1 MQVVQ
6 IDDVERVK
14 GLEHRST
21 SFFARSMV
29 KGEPGTAGNFKFSL
43 SENGTDHYGPRHR
56 HNFDQFRYILDG
68 EMDFDRDGSLKKGML
83 GYFPEGVRYGPQI
96 NKSPTTTA
104 ILQFGGASGSGYLQP
119 KEVRA
124 GMEELKKIGEFKDGV
139 FRRNPGVPGKKNME
153 AYEAIWEHVTQR
165 ELVYP
170 KPRYANPVFM
180 EPDSFD
186 WAQVGPGAYEKL
198 LGVFT
203 ERRTQ
208 AGFLKLDPGASHEV
222 EGRGLY
228 FVLAGEGRAAVKP
241 FRQFTTVFLEAGE
254 YTVLTATTPTDIL
267 HYGLPDLASL
277 SDTAFAPSRVA
288 AE

>member
-21 SFFARSMV
+21 SFFARSLA
-29 KGEPGTAGNFKFSL
+29 KGEAGTAGNFKFSL

-56 HNFDQFRYILDG
+56 HNFEQYRYILEG
-68 EMDFDRDGSLKKGML
+68 VMDFDRDGALTKGML
-83 GYFPEGVRYGPQI
+83 GYFPEGVRYGPQT

-139 FRRNPGVPGKKNME
+139 FRRNPGMPGKKNME
-153 AYEAIWEHVTQR
+153 SYEAIWEHVTQR

-170 KPRYANPVFM
+170 KPRYEKPIFMDPANF
-180 EPDSFD
+180 E
-186 WAQVGPGAYEKL
+186 WAQIGKGVHEKL

-203 ERRTQ
+203 ERRTE
-208 AGFLKLDPGASHEV
+208 AGFLRLDPGASHTV
-222 EGRGLY
+222 AGRGIY
-228 FVLAGEGRAAVKP
+228 FVLDGEGRAGDQSY
-241 FRQFTTVFLEAGE
+241 RRFTTVLAETGE
-254 YTVLTATTPTDIL
+254 QAKIIASAPTEIL
-267 HYGLPDLASL
+267 HYGLPDLESL
-277 SDTAFAPSRVA
+277 SNTAFVPSRVA

>member
-14 GLEHRST
+14 GLEHRSG

-56 HNFDQFRYILDG
+56 HNFEQFRYILDG
-68 EMDFDRDGSLKKGML
+68 EMDFDRDGTLKTGML

-119 KEVRA
+119 KEVRE
-124 GMEELKKIGEFKDGV
+124 GMQALKAIGEFKDGV

-153 AYEAIWEHVTQR
+153 AYEAIWEHVTKR

-170 KPRYANPVFM
+170 KPRYANRIFM
-180 EPDSFD
+180 DPANFE
-186 WAQVGPGAYEKL
+186 WAQVGKGVREKL

-208 AGFLKLDPGASHEV
+208 AGFLRLDPGASHKV
-222 EGRGLY
+222 GGRGVY
-228 FVLAGEGRAAVKP
+228 FVLDGAGRAGDKP
-241 FRQFTTVFLEAGE
+241 YRRFTTVFVDTDQRA
-254 YTVLTATTPTDIL
+254 TLTASAATDIL
-267 HYGLPDLASL
+267 HYGLPDLADL
-277 SDTAFAPSRVA
+277 SDSAFAPARVA